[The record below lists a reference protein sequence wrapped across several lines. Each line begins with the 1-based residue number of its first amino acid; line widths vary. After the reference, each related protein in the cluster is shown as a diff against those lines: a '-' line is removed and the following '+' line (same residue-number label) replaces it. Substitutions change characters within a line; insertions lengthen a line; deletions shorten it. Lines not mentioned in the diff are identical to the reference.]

1 MNSPAQTYAPS
12 FCFLNNNTVAHVNL
26 RDRTIETRKILRK
39 VNGAVWTERSRV
51 FKIPLVTTNVCQL
64 KNAQWSGDYPSIP
77 VASRPMVWPELS
89 IYDTPRSS
97 FRTSLK
103 SSILSLTLYYSCP
116 LAEPGQRDRVVRII
130 IPRSE
135 LLASQGDWKES
146 SFRMFSLDEDAR
158 GVHAISGTRWITKG
172 LEVFDFN
179 DAHVRSALASR
190 REDQATIKPGVP
202 NPMVEVTDIMA
213 DGYFKRDVPS
223 SLPYCHTIP
232 INQPKEGY
240 DDILADDEHVVGIRY
255 EVRCAVVC
263 LIFYMR
269 SDENLRFQYKQ
280 IDDDNDDSGENDDD
294 DDDDY
299 DERTMDLIVD
309 VWKL

>member
-12 FCFLNNNTVAHVNL
+12 FCFLDNNTVAHVNL
-26 RDRTIETRKILRK
+26 RDETIETHKILRE
-39 VNGAVWTERSRV
+39 VDGDIWMERSRV
-51 FKIPLVTTNVCQL
+51 FKIPLVTTNFCQF

-77 VASRPMVWPELS
+77 VASRPIVWPELS
-89 IYDTPRSS
+89 IYDTSRSS

-116 LAEPGQRDRVVRII
+116 IADPGQRDGVLRMII
-130 IPRSE
+130 HRSK
-135 LLASQGDWKES
+135 LLEAQGDWTES
-146 SFRMFSLDEDAR
+146 SFRLFSLGEDAR

-179 DAHVRSALASR
+179 EAHVRSALASR
-190 REDQATIKPGVP
+190 REDQATIEPE
-202 NPMVEVTDIMA
+202 PMVEVTVIKA

-223 SLPYCHTIP
+223 SLPYFHTIP

-255 EVRCAVVC
+255 KVRCPVVC
-263 LIFYMR
+263 QFM
-269 SDENLRFQYKQ
+269 
-280 IDDDNDDSGENDDD
+280 
-294 DDDDY
+294 
-299 DERTMDLIVD
+299 
-309 VWKL
+309 

>member
-1 MNSPAQTYAPS
+1 M
-12 FCFLNNNTVAHVNL
+12 
-26 RDRTIETRKILRK
+26 
-39 VNGAVWTERSRV
+39 ERSRV
-51 FKIPLVTTNVCQL
+51 FKIPLVTTNFCQF
-64 KNAQWSGDYPSIP
+64 KNAKWNGDYPSIP
-77 VASRPMVWPELS
+77 VASRPIVWPELS

-116 LAEPGQRDRVVRII
+116 IADPGQSDGMVRMI

-135 LLASQGDWKES
+135 LLKAQGDWTES
-146 SFRMFSLDEDAR
+146 SFRLFSLDANAR
-158 GVHAISGTRWITKG
+158 GVHAISGTRWITEG

-179 DAHVRSALASR
+179 NAHVRSALASR
-190 REDQATIKPGVP
+190 RAEQATIEPGLP
-202 NPMVEVTDIMA
+202 NPMVEVTHIKA
-213 DGYFKRDVPS
+213 DSCFKRDVPS

-240 DDILADDEHVVGIRY
+240 DEILADDEHVVGIRY
-255 EVRCAVVC
+255 EVRCRIVC
-263 LIFYMR
+263 LIFYVS
-269 SDENLRFQYKQ
+269 SDENFRFQYKQ
-280 IDDDNDDSGENDDD
+280 A

-299 DERTMDLIVD
+299 DDDERTMDLIVD